1 MLRPKSLS
9 PPLSSQAAVTAFK
22 IAVDLAVLSLAYWLA
37 ILLRFDGV
45 PVGLLSELVRGWPV
59 VVGVQF
65 AALLTVHGYATS
77 WRYTDLSEVIG
88 ILRALCYSALILLG
102 VRLATGR
109 VPGGTGAL
117 IPIGVVLIGFAFAFA
132 GVAALRVA
140 RRITSVRVAAAPGAS
155 AAVRTLLIGA
165 GWDGTR
171 VAREIA
177 AHPHLNIRPVGFVDD
192 DPAKRGRLV
201 AGLRVL
207 GTTTDLARIA
217 AEREAR
223 LALVTIASGSAGQVR
238 RIVSLCEAA
247 GLETR
252 TLPGLLD
259 LLERR
264 VNVSRVRDVVVGDLL
279 RRPPVELDLGAIS
292 DDLSAQVVA
301 ITGAGGS
308 IGSEL
313 SRQVLAFNPQALVLI
328 ERAEPALFAV
338 HTELGGLG
346 GATRLVPCVGD
357 VCDPTRMRAILAE
370 HRPTVVLHAAA
381 HKHVP
386 LMEANPGEALKN
398 NVGGTRVV
406 ADLAAELGVAKFVL
420 ISTDK
425 AVNPSSV
432 MGATKRLAELYVQSL
447 DAPRTRFL
455 AVRFGNVLGSA
466 GSVVPTFARQIARG
480 GPVTVT
486 HPDMRRYFMTIP
498 EACQLVLQAAA
509 MGRGGE
515 VFLLDMGEPVRVV
528 DLARDMIRLSGLRPD
543 DDIAITYTGIRPGE
557 KLFEELTLAEEQ
569 ADRTRHP
576 KIWTGRCQRL
586 PHHELLDRL
595 TRLSSLADADA
606 LPLRRELRR
615 AVPGYRPSGAAEAP
629 QHIVLSDL
637 SAVAD
642 P

>member
-1 MLRPKSLS
+1 MSARAPS
-9 PPLSSQAAVTAFK
+9 PSRTAVTAAK
-22 IAVDLAVLSLAYWLA
+22 IVLDLVALSLAYWLA
-37 ILLRFDGV
+37 ILLRFDGL
-45 PVGLLSELVRGWPV
+45 PVRLLSQVVRGWPI

-65 AALLTVHGYATS
+65 ATLLSARGYAMS
-77 WRYTDLSEVIG
+77 WRYTELNDLMG

-102 VRLATGR
+102 VRLVMGMAWA
-109 VPGGTGAL
+109 GADTL
-117 IPIGVVLIGFAFAFA
+117 IPVGVILIGFAFAFA
-132 GVAALRVA
+132 AVTSLRIA
-140 RRITSVRVAAAPGAS
+140 RRLTVGPPAGLPAES
-155 AAVRTLLIGA
+155 ATTTLLIGA

-177 AHPHLNIRPVGFVDD
+177 AHPHLGIRPTGFIDD

-201 AGLRVL
+201 AGLQVL
-207 GTTTDLARIA
+207 GATTDIA
-217 AEREAR
+217 GIAKERDVR
-223 LALVTIASGSAGQVR
+223 LALVTIADASAGQVR
-238 RIVSLCEAA
+238 RIVSICESA

-279 RRPPVELDLGAIS
+279 RRLPVELDLQAIS
-292 DDLSAQVVA
+292 HDLSGEIVA

-313 SRQVLAFNPQALVLI
+313 SRQVMAFRPRALVLI

-338 HTELGGLG
+338 HAELAAQGD
-346 GATRLVPCVGD
+346 ATGLVPCLGD
-357 VCDPTRMRAILAE
+357 ICDATRMRAILAE
-370 HRPTVVLHAAA
+370 HHPTMILHAAA

-386 LMEANPGEALKN
+386 LMESNPGEALKN

-406 ADLAAELGVAKFVL
+406 ADLAVELGVAKFVL

-447 DAPRTRFL
+447 DAPGTCFL

-466 GSVVPTFARQIARG
+466 GSVVPTFARQIANG

-543 DDIAITYTGIRPGE
+543 EDIAITYTGIRPGE
-557 KLFEELTLAEEQ
+557 KLFEEMTLAEEQ
-569 ADRTRHP
+569 ADRTHHP
-576 KIWTGRCQRL
+576 KIWSGRCQRV
-586 PHHELLDRL
+586 PRRELMDRL
-595 TRLSSLADADA
+595 ASLQSLADTHP
-606 LPLRRELRR
+606 LLLRRELCN
-615 AVPGYRPSGAAEAP
+615 AVPEYRPAP
-629 QHIVLSDL
+629 GLPVLESIVLSDP
-637 SAVAD
+637 AVSS
-642 P
+642 